1 MNIENIE
8 EVKEGRLVNAR
19 GELFL
24 REGVEEYYV
33 ADAGFGEIGEYDWGA
48 AFSQDIHDE
57 EVVQVQFKNSRRAFY
72 VNSSML
78 SLHRGDV
85 VAVAAMGGHDVGV
98 VCLTGWLAR
107 RNYLKQQ
114 CQIEA
119 ENRVNEPLMELY
131 RKATQQDVERW
142 LEATSRELD
151 TMLRARIIAQE
162 MHLQMKISDVEFQGD
177 GSKALFYY
185 SAEQRVDFREL
196 VRVFASEFKVRIE
209 MRQIGPRQ
217 EAARIGGIG
226 SCGREVCCGA
236 WLRKFA
242 SVTTSTI
249 KLQDLTPNPQK
260 QAGQCGKLKC
270 CLNFEIDVY
279 EEAKRKMPRV
289 KAPLQFEDGVLYH
302 VKNDLFRD
310 CMYFSTSPKSVE
322 HLVMLT
328 CAQVE
333 QILELNHSGRKG
345 ESLLAY
351 RGNEEQ
357 EVASTQ
363 LGYGNVIEEESL
375 TRFDKA
381 KKKSSKNK
389 NRAKQQKQRDAAV
402 NAETANK
409 DSTPALV
416 ETSPSEPSHSEK
428 LLVSKP
434 KTVHQK
440 NETGSVSIGSQA
452 LLQSG
457 SSQQQAQKNRQQ
469 QNRNNGQQRYGQR
482 QPQPH
487 QQSHK
492 QRNAAALSR
501 AEQPRILQQT
511 SSETPTATNNKA
523 HNHTDNGNT
532 KNKA

>member
-1 MNIENIE
+1 
-8 EVKEGRLVNAR
+8 VKEGRLVSSR

-24 REGVEEYYV
+24 KEDVDEYYV
-33 ADAGFGEIGEYDWGA
+33 NDSGFGEIGQYDWGA
-48 AFSQDIHDE
+48 AFSQDIRDE
-57 EVVQVQFKNSRRAFY
+57 EVVQVQFKNARRAYY
-72 VNSSML
+72 VNRSML
-78 SLHRGDV
+78 ALRRGDV

-114 CQIEA
+114 CLIEE
-119 ENRVNEPLMELY
+119 ENRLNEPPLELY

-142 LEATSRELD
+142 IEATARELD
-151 TMLRARIIAQE
+151 TMLRARVIAQE

-196 VRVFASEFKVRIE
+196 VRIFASEFKVRIE

-226 SCGREVCCGA
+226 SCGRKICCGG

-270 CLNFEIDVY
+270 CLNFEVDVY

-310 CMYFSTSPKSVE
+310 CMYFSTSPKGTE
-322 HLVMLT
+322 RLLMLT
-328 CAQVE
+328 CEQVE
-333 QILELNHSGRKG
+333 HILELNHSGRKG
-345 ESLLAY
+345 DSIHAF
-351 RGNEEQ
+351 GKVEEQ
-357 EVASTQ
+357 EVATTQ

-381 KKKSSKNK
+381 KKKSNKNK
-389 NRAKQQKQRDAAV
+389 NRQKQQKQQTPTASPEGQNEGATTEKDARIKVAPTPPMPQA
-402 NAETANK
+402 NAQSPTRERQPNRTQLHNK
-409 DSTPALV
+409 
-416 ETSPSEPSHSEK
+416 
-428 LLVSKP
+428 
-434 KTVHQK
+434 
-440 NETGSVSIGSQA
+440 
-452 LLQSG
+452 
-457 SSQQQAQKNRQQ
+457 
-469 QNRNNGQQRYGQR
+469 GQQRQGQR
-482 QPQPH
+482 PQPKQQTH
-487 QQSHK
+487 QNNTQRNGARENMPNRPNTRPQTDGTSAPK
-492 QRNAAALSR
+492 TLQRNADG
-501 AEQPRILQQT
+501 AENQT
-511 SSETPTATNNKA
+511 
-523 HNHTDNGNT
+523 TD
-532 KNKA
+532 

>member
-1 MNIENIE
+1 M
-8 EVKEGRLVNAR
+8 KEGRVVSSR

-24 REGVEEYYV
+24 KEGVEEYYI
-33 ADAGFGEIGEYDWGA
+33 ADSGFGEIGQYDWGA

-57 EVVQVQFKNSRRAFY
+57 EVVQVQFKNARRAFY
-72 VNSSML
+72 VNRSML
-78 SLHRGDV
+78 SLHRGEV

-107 RNYLKQQ
+107 RNYLRQQ
-114 CQIEA
+114 CLAEA
-119 ENRVNEPLMELY
+119 ENRVSEPLMELY
-131 RKATQQDVERW
+131 RKATQQDVDRW
-142 LEATSRELD
+142 IEATARELE

-196 VRVFASEFKVRIE
+196 VRVFAGEFKVRIE

-226 SCGREVCCGA
+226 SCGREVCCGG
-236 WLRKFA
+236 WLRQFA

-270 CLNFEIDVY
+270 CLNFEVDVY

-310 CMYFSTSPKSVE
+310 CMYFSTSPKSME
-322 HLVMLT
+322 HLLMLT

-333 QILELNHSGRKG
+333 QVLELNHSGRKG
-345 ESLLAY
+345 ESILAF
-351 RGNEEQ
+351 GGVQEQ

-375 TRFDKA
+375 TRFDKT
-381 KKKSSKNK
+381 KKKSGKNK
-389 NRAKQQKQRDAAV
+389 NRAKQLKQRTEV
-402 NAETANK
+402 GGGTEQNK
-409 DSTPALV
+409 DAVATETPTTVQQQTARNGVHTPA
-416 ETSPSEPSHSEK
+416 K
-428 LLVSKP
+428 
-434 KTVHQK
+434 
-440 NETGSVSIGSQA
+440 
-452 LLQSG
+452 
-457 SSQQQAQKNRQQ
+457 QAQPNQNNTEKSVAQRNMAQTPRVPNQQ
-469 QNRNNGQQRYGQR
+469 SQRNRNAHSHNNAQQRQGQR
-482 QPQPH
+482 QQPN
-487 QQSHK
+487 QQGQQNK
-492 QRNAAALSR
+492 TQRNASR
-501 AEQPRILQQT
+501 EHRSERQNMRLQTGNATAQNKPQHNADGSST
-511 SSETPTATNNKA
+511 PSSES
-523 HNHTDNGNT
+523 
-532 KNKA
+532 

>member
-1 MNIENIE
+1 M
-8 EVKEGRLVNAR
+8 KEGRLVSSR
-19 GELFL
+19 GELFVK
-24 REGVEEYYV
+24 EGVDEYYV

-57 EVVQVQFKNSRRAFY
+57 EVVQVQFKNARRAFY
-72 VNSSML
+72 INRSML

-114 CQIEA
+114 CQIET

-142 LEATSRELD
+142 IEATARELE
-151 TMLRARIIAQE
+151 TMLRARIIAQD

-196 VRVFASEFKVRIE
+196 VRVFAGEFKVRIE

-226 SCGREVCCGA
+226 SCGREVCCGG

-270 CLNFEIDVY
+270 CLNFEVDVY

-310 CMYFSTSPKSVE
+310 CMYFSTSPKSIE

-345 ESLLAY
+345 ESILAFS
-351 RGNEEQ
+351 GVEEQ
-357 EVASTQ
+357 EVATTQ

-381 KKKSSKNK
+381 KKKSGKNK
-389 NRAKQQKQRDAAV
+389 NRAKQQKQRDTAPAGESAKENAV
-402 NAETANK
+402 AEA
-409 DSTPALV
+409 TP
-416 ETSPSEPSHSEK
+416 TQPQP
-428 LLVSKP
+428 
-434 KTVHQK
+434 QR
-440 NETGSVSIGSQA
+440 NETQAALKAQTVPQRNEEGSASVASQA
-452 LLQSG
+452 H
-457 SSQQQAQKNRQQ
+457 SQRVPNQQPAQKNRHP
-469 QNRNNGQQRYGQR
+469 QNRNNGGQQRQGQR
-482 QPQPH
+482 QQQPSM
-487 QQSHK
+487 QANK
-492 QRNAAALSR
+492 QRNATNPAQIARSR
-501 AEQPRILQQT
+501 NPQ
-511 SSETPTATNNKA
+511 ETKTEASAVDRTQNHGENANTNPEA
-523 HNHTDNGNT
+523 
-532 KNKA
+532 

>member
-1 MNIENIE
+1 M
-8 EVKEGRLVNAR
+8 KEGRLVSSR
-19 GELFL
+19 GELFVK
-24 REGVEEYYV
+24 EGVDEYYV

-57 EVVQVQFKNSRRAFY
+57 EVVQVQFKNARRAFY
-72 VNSSML
+72 INRSML

-119 ENRVNEPLMELY
+119 ENRVNEPPMELY

-142 LEATSRELD
+142 IEATARELE
-151 TMLRARIIAQE
+151 TMLRARIIAQD

-196 VRVFASEFKVRIE
+196 VRVFAGEFKVRIE

-270 CLNFEIDVY
+270 CLNFEVDVY

-310 CMYFSTSPKSVE
+310 CMYFSTSPKSIE

-333 QILELNHSGRKG
+333 QVLELNHSGRKG
-345 ESLLAY
+345 ESILAFS
-351 RGNEEQ
+351 GVEEQ
-357 EVASTQ
+357 EVATTQ

-381 KKKSSKNK
+381 KKKSGKNK
-389 NRAKQQKQRDAAV
+389 NRAKQQKQRDTAPAGESSKE
-402 NAETANK
+402 NASADT
-409 DSTPALV
+409 TP
-416 ETSPSEPSHSEK
+416 TQSQP
-428 LLVSKP
+428 
-434 KTVHQK
+434 QR
-440 NETGSVSIGSQA
+440 NETQTALKAQTIPQRNEEGSTSVASQA
-452 LLQSG
+452 HSQRVQN
-457 SSQQQAQKNRQQ
+457 QQQPQKNRQP
-469 QNRNNGQQRYGQR
+469 QNRNNSGQQRQGQR
-482 QPQPH
+482 QQHPSMQAN
-487 QQSHK
+487 K
-492 QRNAAALSR
+492 QRNAANLAHGTH
-501 AEQPRILQQT
+501 PHNPQQT
-511 SSETPTATNNKA
+511 GSETPSANRVQNNA
-523 HNHTDNGNT
+523 ENGNT
-532 KNKA
+532 NREA